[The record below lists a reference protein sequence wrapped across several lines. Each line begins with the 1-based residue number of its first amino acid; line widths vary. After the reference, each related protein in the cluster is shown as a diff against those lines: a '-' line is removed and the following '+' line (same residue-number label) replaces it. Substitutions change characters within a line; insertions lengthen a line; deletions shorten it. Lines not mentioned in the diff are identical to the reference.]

1 MTFTNIIE
9 LGLAALTVI
18 NISFFA
24 YYMLSGDSEL
34 EIKWGVRTIIPLL
47 ILIGMALGSLG

>member
-9 LGLAALTVI
+9 LGLAAIILI
-18 NISFFA
+18 NLSLFA
-24 YYMLSGDSEL
+24 YYQLSGDSEL